1 MSESPPRRGFWE
13 APVPPAWALRALAK
27 GIIGP
32 ERFEALVAY
41 TADPAAVRRRRT
53 RTRAASRSNSAGA
66 ASLPPGS
73 DVSRLSRRAPLT
85 R

>member
-1 MSESPPRRGFWE
+1 MSEQPRRGFWE

-41 TADPAAVRRRRT
+41 TADRTAVRRRIGR
-53 RTRAASRSNSAGA
+53 RRRSPCSCRAHE
-66 ASLPPGS
+66 
-73 DVSRLSRRAPLT
+73 RRGCT
-85 R
+85 SWQFH

>member
-1 MSESPPRRGFWE
+1 MSEPLRRGFWE

-41 TADPAAVRRRRT
+41 SADPNAVRRR
-53 RTRAASRSNSAGA
+53 
-66 ASLPPGS
+66 
-73 DVSRLSRRAPLT
+73 SRRRPACSCRARVRRGCTSWQFEDPA
-85 R
+85 

>member
-1 MSESPPRRGFWE
+1 MSEPLRRGFWE

-41 TADPAAVRRRRT
+41 TADPSAVRHRRIRP
-53 RTRAASRSNSAGA
+53 RSACSCRAHA
-66 ASLPPGS
+66 
-73 DVSRLSRRAPLT
+73 RRGCT
-85 R
+85 SWQFR

>member
-1 MSESPPRRGFWE
+1 MSEPPRRGFWE
-13 APVPPAWALRALAK
+13 AQVPPAWALRALAK

-41 TADPAAVRRRRT
+41 TADPNAVRRRPGP
-53 RTRAASRSNSAGA
+53 RAICSCRSRA
-66 ASLPPGS
+66 
-73 DVSRLSRRAPLT
+73 RRGCTSWRFEHL

>member
-1 MSESPPRRGFWE
+1 MSEPPPRRGFWE

-41 TADPAAVRRRRT
+41 TADPAAVRRRT
-53 RTRAASRSNSAGA
+53 RKRSACSCRVHA
-66 ASLPPGS
+66 
-73 DVSRLSRRAPLT
+73 RRGCT
-85 R
+85 SWRF

>member
-1 MSESPPRRGFWE
+1 MSEPPRRGFWE

-41 TADPAAVRRRRT
+41 TADGSAVRRRVR
-53 RTRAASRSNSAGA
+53 RRSACSCRG
-66 ASLPPGS
+66 
-73 DVSRLSRRAPLT
+73 RSRRGCISWHFD
-85 R
+85 RYG

>member
-1 MSESPPRRGFWE
+1 MSEPPPRRGFWE

-41 TADPAAVRRRRT
+41 TADPTAVRRRRA
-53 RTRAASRSNSAGA
+53 RTRSAC
-66 ASLPPGS
+66 SC
-73 DVSRLSRRAPLT
+73 RMRERRGCTSWQLH
-85 R
+85 

>member
-1 MSESPPRRGFWE
+1 MNDSPSRGFWE

-41 TADPAAVRRRRT
+41 NADGVAVRRASRRRT
-53 RTRAASRSNSAGA
+53 ACSCR
-66 ASLPPGS
+66 
-73 DVSRLSRRAPLT
+73 RLARRGCISWHFH
-85 R
+85 RYS

>member
-1 MSESPPRRGFWE
+1 MSEPRRRGFWE

-41 TADPAAVRRRRT
+41 TADPATLRRRI
-53 RTRAASRSNSAGA
+53 
-66 ASLPPGS
+66 
-73 DVSRLSRRAPLT
+73 RRHAPCGCT
-85 R
+85 SWQFR

>member
-1 MSESPPRRGFWE
+1 MSEPPPRRGFWE

-41 TADPAAVRRRRT
+41 TADPATVRRRRT
-53 RTRAASRSNSAGA
+53 RMRSACSCRVHA
-66 ASLPPGS
+66 
-73 DVSRLSRRAPLT
+73 RRGCT
-85 R
+85 SWRF

>member
-1 MSESPPRRGFWE
+1 M
-13 APVPPAWALRALAK
+13 PPAWALRALAK

-41 TADPAAVRRRRT
+41 TADGAAVRRANRR
-53 RTRAASRSNSAGA
+53 RGACSCRNRA
-66 ASLPPGS
+66 
-73 DVSRLSRRAPLT
+73 RRGCTSWHFHRP

>member
-1 MSESPPRRGFWE
+1 MSEPPRRGFWE

-41 TADPAAVRRRRT
+41 TADPNAVRRR
-53 RTRAASRSNSAGA
+53 
-66 ASLPPGS
+66 
-73 DVSRLSRRAPLT
+73 SRRRPTCSCRARVRRGCTSWRFEHLA
-85 R
+85 